1 MWRMGELLG
10 TRYVSLAEDEPIP
23 TDLDVFDHK
32 YEGIGD
38 LGDEECKIMVIRN
51 LGEYTLG

>member
-1 MWRMGELLG
+1 MGELLYTG
-10 TRYVSLAEDEPIP
+10 YVSLAEREPMP
-23 TDLDVFDHK
+23 TDLDVFDHE

-38 LGDEECKIMVIRN
+38 EECEITVIRN